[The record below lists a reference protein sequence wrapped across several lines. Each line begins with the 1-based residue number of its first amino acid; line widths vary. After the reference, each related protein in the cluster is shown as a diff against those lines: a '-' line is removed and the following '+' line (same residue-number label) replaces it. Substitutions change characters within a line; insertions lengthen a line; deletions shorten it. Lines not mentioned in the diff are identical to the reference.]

1 MTFTRVFTID
11 TGAVIEQNSRTRIFL
26 LACRTPG
33 SNREKPKNRERKKLL
48 KTEGA
53 NNQMNLEGCDCEG
66 FYGSERF
73 VVLSDFLGVR
83 VVKER

>member
-1 MTFTRVFTID
+1 MQNAR
-11 TGAVIEQNSRTRIFL
+11 IEQ
-26 LACRTPG
+26 
-33 SNREKPKNRERKKLL
+33 REAKEQGTEKLL